1 MDAGVA
7 SRTAQRVA
15 MRRAAHQVL
24 DQPVV
29 FDDPLALRVI
39 GEEAARE
46 VLARRD
52 GDETLAG
59 RNLRAFMAVRS
70 RLAEDALAEAV
81 GRGVRQY
88 VVLGAGLD
96 TFGYRNPFASAGL
109 KVFEVDHPH
118 TQAWKRARLA
128 EVGIDIP
135 ESVAFVPVDFER
147 EDLESRLRETR
158 FRDGEH
164 AFFSWLGVVPYLTR
178 DAFEK
183 TARFVA
189 KVRGEVVFDYAVE
202 PGLLSELERAGLEA
216 LGRRVAKVGEPFR
229 LFFEPRELGDFLGR
243 AGFQRIRDWDSAEL
257 NSRYFTGRQDGLRLM
272 GGVARIMNAG

>member
-15 MRRAAHQVL
+15 MRRAAHQIL

-29 FDDPLALRVI
+29 FEDPLALRVI

-46 VLARRD
+46 VLARN
-52 GDETLAG
+52 GADETLAG

-96 TFGYRNPFASAGL
+96 TFGYRNPFEAAGL
-109 KVFEVDHPH
+109 KVFEVDHPD

-147 EDLESRLRETR
+147 QDLESRLRETG
-158 FRDGEH
+158 FGEGEP

-178 DAFEK
+178 EAFDQ

-189 KVRGEVVFDYAVE
+189 KVRGEVVFDYAVG

-216 LGRRVAKVGEPFR
+216 LSRRVAKVGEPFR
-229 LFFEPRELGDFLGR
+229 LFFEPRELGDLLGR
-243 AGFQRIRDWDSAEL
+243 VGFHQIRDWGSTEL
-257 NSRYFTGRQDGLRLM
+257 NSRYFTSRQDGLKLM
-272 GGVARIMNAG
+272 GSVARIMNSG